1 MSLANQ
7 KAAHSTATMHLY
19 AVYTSSIGRC
29 VFTHLI
35 PLMYVVCVV
44 IAFLW
49 GSYCI
54 PNICL

>member
-29 VFTHLI
+29 VFTRLI

-44 IAFLW
+44 IALLW

-54 PNICL
+54 PNI